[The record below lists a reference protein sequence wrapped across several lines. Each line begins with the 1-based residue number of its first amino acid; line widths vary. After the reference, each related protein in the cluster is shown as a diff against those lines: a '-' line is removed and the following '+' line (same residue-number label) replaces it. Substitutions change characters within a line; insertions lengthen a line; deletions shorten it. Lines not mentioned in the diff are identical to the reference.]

1 MSEETDMGEPIK
13 LSVKPLSL
21 SERKKRRLEG
31 LTVSL
36 DDKDPKYFPSG
47 DPHAILM
54 KAAVPTDQRAAEPGK
69 DQSTST
75 PPSDRS
81 TTVLRSDRGA
91 TESQGEVAP
100 EYYGHTVEQ
109 TPRHDR
115 QTVVPR
121 IDGKTVVTN
130 SSQTDQ
136 AHDQTSIPLSEL
148 QWTVWQ
154 ELQRLSQANERT
166 CLQDL
171 SKKINQKKRGVQRA
185 IEALKKEGAIKLQYI
200 KSKEFQGFLVETD
213 PSVQFHQGS
222 EKEVYGIIRRGLTVV
237 PRHYGQTVA
246 PRYPE
251 HSMYVCK
258 KNTYIRVED
267 ITLLLQTSP
276 TEWKIR
282 EQTLIQI
289 ADTFPTMT
297 ALEFRLS
304 LLHLIDQAKN
314 GKTTVHNP
322 NAWLKASFERNNG
335 PLVTEREIEVR
346 VRQQEAHPQALPSKP
361 SEESQ
366 TQDIETMRRYMTA
379 SPEEKAEI
387 DKLADKR
394 VERLLV
400 TIAPDKHL
408 GLHEEA
414 RIECAREYFAAKA
427 KAGQG

>member
-1 MSEETDMGEPIK
+1 MGEPIK

-47 DPHAILM
+47 DPHTILM
-54 KAAVPTDQRAAEPGK
+54 KAALPTDQRLAEQGK
-69 DQSTST
+69 DQSANDA
-75 PPSDRS
+75 PSDRS
-81 TTVLRSDRGA
+81 TVVLRSDHS
-91 TESQGEVAP
+91 TTDSQEGVKP
-100 EYYGHTVEQ
+100 EHYGQTVVP

-115 QTVVPR
+115 QTIAPR
-121 IDGKTVVTN
+121 FDGETVVTD
-130 SSQTDQ
+130 SVQVTQ
-136 AHDQTSIPLSEL
+136 IQDQTSIPLSEL
-148 QWTVWQ
+148 QWVVWQ

-200 KSKEFQGFLVETD
+200 KTKEFQGFSVETD
-213 PSVQFHQGS
+213 PSVRFHQGS
-222 EKEVYGIIRRGLTVV
+222 EKEVYGIIRRGQTVV
-237 PRHYGQTVA
+237 PRLYGQTVV
-246 PRYPE
+246 PRYSE

-258 KNTYIRVED
+258 KNTYIRKED
-267 ITLLLQTSP
+267 ITVLLQTSP
-276 TEWKIR
+276 VEWKIR
-282 EQTLIQI
+282 ERTLIQI
-289 ADTFPTMT
+289 ADTFPAMT
-297 ALEFRLS
+297 TLEFRLS
-304 LLHLIDQAKN
+304 LLYLIDQAKS
-314 GKTTVHNP
+314 GKQTIYNP
-322 NAWLKASFERNNG
+322 NAWLKASFERNGG

-346 VRQQEAHPQALPSKP
+346 VRQQEVHTPALLPKP
-361 SEESQ
+361 GEESQ

-387 DKLADKR
+387 DKLADRR
-394 VERLLV
+394 VERLLA

-408 GLHEEA
+408 GLREEA

-427 KAGQG
+427 KAGEG

>member
-1 MSEETDMGEPIK
+1 MGEPIK

-21 SERKKRRLEG
+21 SERKKRRIEG

-54 KAAVPTDQRAAEPGK
+54 KAAVPTDQRSPEQGK
-69 DQSTST
+69 EQSTNN
-75 PPSDRS
+75 PPSDRGTVVLRSDRS
-81 TTVLRSDRGA
+81 TTGSREGVKPEHHGA
-91 TESQGEVAP
+91 TVVP
-100 EYYGHTVEQ
+100 

-115 QTVVPR
+115 QSMVPR
-121 IDGKTVVTN
+121 IDGETVVNT
-130 SSQTDQ
+130 SVQTDQ
-136 AHDQTSIPLSEL
+136 EPDQTSIPLSEL

-154 ELQRLSQANERT
+154 ELRLLSQANERT

-185 IEALKKEGAIKLQYI
+185 IEALKKEGAVKLQYI

-213 PSVQFHQGS
+213 SSVRFHQGS
-222 EKEVYGIIRRGLTVV
+222 EKEVYGIIRRGVTVV
-237 PRHYGQTVA
+237 PRHYGHTVA
-246 PRYPE
+246 PRYSE

-258 KNTYIRVED
+258 KNTYIRGED
-267 ITLLLQTSP
+267 ITVLLQTSP

-289 ADTFPTMT
+289 ADTFPNMT

-304 LLHLIDQAKN
+304 LLHLLDQAKN

-322 NAWLKASFERNNG
+322 NAWLKASFERNGG

-346 VRQQEAHPQALPSKP
+346 VRQQEVLTPAPPQKLG
-361 SEESQ
+361 EEIQ
-366 TQDIETMRRYMTA
+366 TQDIGAMRRYLTA

-387 DKLADKR
+387 DKLAEKR
-394 VERLLV
+394 VERLLA
-400 TIAPDKHL
+400 TIAPDKHM
-408 GLHEEA
+408 GLREEA
-414 RIECAREYFAAKA
+414 RIESAREYFAAKA
-427 KAGQG
+427 KAGER